1 MARFHV
7 NPTTL
12 EPGRCRAKK
21 SCPFGDASEHFD
33 TPQEAQVFAE
43 KRLAESMDAFAQK
56 GDFALNEVVKLGEY
70 YDTPGRE
77 ATVIA
82 VEKENVQ
89 LKSYDDGETYWVP
102 KEFITDPDSEM
113 FVGRKDSRGDF
124 VTKEQA
130 FELRARQR
138 LVELESGLKTVSDD
152 EKKTIDDVWS
162 NSSTAEATRRDVM
175 SLLSDHRSQLVTD
188 AFKRT
193 STFANDNPSD
203 WAVAEAVKDTMLAEL
218 MKDKIS
224 DEQYFDLAEPVL
236 RGAPSLSKIL
246 G

>member
-33 TPQEAQVFAE
+33 TPQEAQAFAE
-43 KRLAESMDAFAQK
+43 KRLSESMDAFAHK
-56 GDFALNEVVKLGEY
+56 GDFVLNEVVKLGEY
-70 YDTPGRE
+70 YDTPGKD
-77 ATVIA
+77 ATVVA
-82 VEKENVQ
+82 VEKDSVQ
-89 LKSYDDGETYWVP
+89 LKSYDDGETYWVS

-138 LVELESGLKTVSDD
+138 FTELEAGLVAVSDY
-152 EKKTIDDVWS
+152 EKKTVDDVWS
-162 NSSTAEATRRDVM
+162 NSSTAEATRREVK
-175 SLLSDHRSQLVTD
+175 SLLSEHRAQLVAD
-188 AFKRT
+188 AFKRINA
-193 STFANDNPSD
+193 FANENPND

-236 RGAPSLSKIL
+236 RGSSSLRKVL